1 MSLAVKDKN
10 AYTRYLYELGYVNWH
25 RPSNEVNFTLSV
37 SEVSSEWKISEIVLD
52 FEFGRYEID
61 KEARLRPARREF
73 EITDLEFQLPINVR
87 FGTHRF
93 DIELFGEQR
102 LGNSWVQN
110 SMRFES
116 FPLRIHPDPDYWIF
130 LSCSYDPKDQLVVD
144 LASHYAHAS
153 KLGSL
158 QAREFDKPQDRLRK
172 VQLLVNHTDA
182 TVVLQTP
189 RYAVNGEIT
198 APWIIWEHGVAH
210 PTGKLKL
217 SLADEEVMLEKQGP
231 LTEFEPTLRFR
242 RHEIET
248 MHRCFSSAFAWLH
261 QDLKRS

>member
-1 MSLAVKDKN
+1 MRLEVKDYGRRKH
-10 AYTRYLYELGYVNWH
+10 LYELGYAFWH
-25 RPSNEVNFTLSV
+25 RPGNVANLILSV
-37 SEVSSEWKISEIVLD
+37 REVSSEWKISEIVID
-52 FEFGRYEID
+52 FEFGRYKID
-61 KEARLRPARREF
+61 KEATLRPSKREF
-73 EITDLEFQLPINVR
+73 EIRDLGLQLPINVR
-87 FGTHRF
+87 FGIHRF
-93 DIELFGEQR
+93 DVELFGKQR
-102 LGNSWVQN
+102 HGNTWMQN
-110 SMRFES
+110 SMRFEG
-116 FPLRIHPDPDYWIF
+116 FPLRIHPDPVYWIF
-130 LSCSYDPKDQLVVD
+130 LSCSYDPRDQQVVD

-158 QAREFDKPQDRLRK
+158 QAREFEKPQDELRK
-172 VQLLVNHTDA
+172 VELLVNHTHA

-189 RYAVNGEIT
+189 RYTVNGEIT

-210 PTGKLKL
+210 PTGKLRL

-231 LTEFEPTLRFR
+231 LAEFAPTLRFR